1 LAQAVDTEYRLST
14 EPKLKA
20 FVSDVLTKVGVA
32 RADAETVASV
42 LVAADMRGV
51 ESHGVARLESYYVSR
66 IRSGKLEAAPTVSV
80 VRETPTSLVLDAG
93 NGLGHPA
100 GKRAMLSVIDKAK
113 QSGVAFGAVKNS
125 NHFGIAGFYA
135 MLALEHDMIGIAST
149 NSVRYGAPTYGKDIM
164 LGTNPW
170 AYAIPAQNEPAFVL
184 DFATTT
190 VPRGKLEVYQRKEKQ
205 LGAGW
210 AIDENGAQTLKPEE
224 ALKGALLP
232 LGGFGVDNGGH
243 KGYGLGLLVDI
254 MCAVLSGG
262 AFGNDLPLPN
272 SGAEPGKI
280 SHFFGAIRIDGFR
293 DVAAFKT
300 DMDKELRA
308 FKDSQ
313 KAPGFD
319 RIYVAGEIEHEKTN
333 FARKNGVP
341 VHVRFGA
348 VSRSSRASSICRSR
362 SNDSAARSPGL
373 GRDDQGVR
381 RPARRGDPRRRL
393 CIRRTFQHG
402 HARRPRRR
410 GALSPRRSGS
420 ARTAGARA

>member
-1 LAQAVDTEYRLST
+1 MTDVAVDTEYRLTT
-14 EPKLKA
+14 EPKLKN
-20 FVSDVLTKVGVA
+20 FVIEVLTKVGVA
-32 RADAETVASV
+32 RADAATVADV
-42 LVAADMRGV
+42 LVAADLRGV

-66 IRSGKLEAAPTVSV
+66 IRSGKLEPAPSVTV
-80 VRETPTSLVLDAG
+80 VRETPTTIVLDAG
-93 NGLGHPA
+93 NGLGHPT
-100 GKRAMLSVIDKAK
+100 GKRAMQSVLEKAK
-113 QSGVAFGAVKNS
+113 ASGVAFGAVKNS
-125 NHFGIAGFYA
+125 NHFGIAGYYA

-170 AYAIPAQNEPAFVL
+170 AYAIPALHEPAFVL

-205 LGAGW
+205 LNPGW
-210 AIDENGAQTLKPEE
+210 AIDANGKETLSPAE

-232 LGGFGVDNGGH
+232 LGGFGTDNGGH

-293 DVAAFKT
+293 DVAGFKA
-300 DMDKELRA
+300 DLDRELRA

-313 KAPGFD
+313 PAPGFD
-319 RIYVAGEIEHEKTN
+319 RIYVAGEIEHEKTL
-333 FARKNGVP
+333 AHREHGVP
-341 VHVRFGA
+341 VHVKVWSGLEKLAGELGLAFDLPRDT
-348 VSRSSRASSICRSR
+348 AS
-362 SNDSAARSPGL
+362 
-373 GRDDQGVR
+373 
-381 RPARRGDPRRRL
+381 
-393 CIRRTFQHG
+393 
-402 HARRPRRR
+402 
-410 GALSPRRSGS
+410 
-420 ARTAGARA
+420 